1 MKQDGGSDPQS
12 RKKKQSAAERR
23 ALRKNGAE
31 QRREA
36 RKKSAPH
43 KRNAEQKREQ
53 RRRKKAARLPAAA
66 KLGEVLYRKNLPERS
81 ADGAPPRVFCMVSA
95 RYPKWIV
102 AEDSPPPEEKNIR
115 REEKKNTLY
124 RKEQKEK
131 GENSPLLEKSPP
143 SDPRSSA
150 IDLTVTEEGIRRFED
165 FYRSLFLALIAAAE
179 AEVGKETSEDR
190 EKEKSEGK
198 DEDRREQKYEEKP
211 LFAIRGGFRQ
221 TLRVQ
226 VECRAAAERSAPK
239 RSAPKASRYGS
250 ETSSGSAAPRVLAVV
265 REEKIFSSGREIF
278 ARRSTDRFSL
288 PDLFLLPERKPFSGK
303 TKKKDPPEK

>member
-1 MKQDGGSDPQS
+1 MKQDGGSDPRS
-12 RKKKQSAAERR
+12 RKKKQSEEEKR
-23 ALRKNGAE
+23 APRKNGAP
-31 QRREA
+31 
-36 RKKSAPH
+36 RKNS
-43 KRNAEQKREQ
+43 AEQKREQ

-102 AEDSPPPEEKNIR
+102 AEDSPPPDEKNIL
-115 REEKKNTLY
+115 REEKRNTLY

-131 GENSPLLEKSPP
+131 GENSPLREKSPP
-143 SDPRSSA
+143 SDPRSFLA
-150 IDLTVTEEGIRRFED
+150 DLTVTEEGIRRFED
-165 FYRSLFLALIAAAE
+165 FYRSLFLALTAAAD

-190 EKEKSEGK
+190 KKEKNEGK

-211 LFAIRGGFRQ
+211 PSAIRGGFRPL
-221 TLRVQ
+221 LRVQ
-226 VECRAAAERSAPK
+226 VECRAAAEQ
-239 RSAPKASRYGS
+239 SAPKASRSGS

-288 PDLFLLPERKPFSGK
+288 PDLFLLPERGAPSFPQGD
-303 TKKKDPPEK
+303 KKG